1 MHLTNALSLQLG
13 MVGHSAAGEGEEEG
27 VKGFKG
33 TRSVTCKQKKGNN
46 NNNRGGGGEKA
57 RHSEREVRY
66 IAVYGVPSLKL
77 SSCSLFFFFSFFL
90 FSSLFEAL

>member
-1 MHLTNALSLQLG
+1 MCKEEGEKKKQTVHLTNALSLQLG

-46 NNNRGGGGEKA
+46 NNNRGGGGK
-57 RHSEREVRY
+57 RLVIKSVKY
-66 IAVYGVPSLKL
+66 DT
-77 SSCSLFFFFSFFL
+77 
-90 FSSLFEAL
+90 